1 MTILLILQ
9 IDIFLQHICDTRFFF
24 LGSFAEIVLS
34 GGETSTIIFRN
45 TIRPKQHFCMVLMY
59 RSGPTIDGSKVSNKV
74 AVTFEMPNA
83 RPVIMNLPSVS
94 SKQFFQYSIDLNWT
108 YDTKVIF
115 LFYIHYFELRDIYYL
130 SKRIEI
136 DSRNSSRKIKSNGCF
151 NYSSYMDFYYQSAI

>member
-1 MTILLILQ
+1 MTIPLILE
-9 IDIFLQHICDTRFFF
+9 IDILLQPISDAYYFLSI

-45 TIRPKQHFCMVLMY
+45 TIRPKQSFCVVLMY
-59 RSGPTIDGSKVSNKV
+59 RSGPTIDGSKVSNKA

-94 SKQFFQYSIDLNWT
+94 SKQFFQYSIDLSWA

-115 LFYIHYFELRDIYYL
+115 LFLCSL
-130 SKRIEI
+130 L
-136 DSRNSSRKIKSNGCF
+136 
-151 NYSSYMDFYYQSAI
+151 